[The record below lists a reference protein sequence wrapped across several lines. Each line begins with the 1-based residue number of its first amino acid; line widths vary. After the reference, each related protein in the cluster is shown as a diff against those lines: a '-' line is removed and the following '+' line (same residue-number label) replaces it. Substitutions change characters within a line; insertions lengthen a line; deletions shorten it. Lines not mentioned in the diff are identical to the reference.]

1 MEWLNKYLY
10 MQTRSDSVFLVTFS
24 TGQWAG
30 LRVVSVLPESV
41 AAVAKQLKQPEPLV
55 RAKAAFALRALVDG
69 AGGVGSSVHGEAL
82 KAAVRAAADRQGHG
96 DGAAAGFAIRIHRLY
111 YCESVVA
118 GSVDHHSVES
128 IIFRSNYCRAAVAR

>member
-1 MEWLNKYLY
+1 M
-10 MQTRSDSVFLVTFS
+10 TRSDSLFLVTFFI
-24 TGQWAG
+24 GQWAG

-82 KAAVRAAADRQGHG
+82 KAAVRAAADR
-96 DGAAAGFAIRIHRLY
+96 
-111 YCESVVA
+111 
-118 GSVDHHSVES
+118 
-128 IIFRSNYCRAAVAR
+128 